1 MRVLNL
7 NVQKASP
14 TRAPTRAR
22 IGFTL
27 IELLVAM
34 VIFGIVAGAVVN
46 VMIASNRSTSDQAQR
61 IDMQQNIRAANAI
74 LPAEIRQLDAADGDI
89 KAMSANSVTIR
100 ANRQLGIICTAPV
113 TGGALVGGVLN
124 AAAVVVRSPLYSA
137 QRAFAANDSI
147 WVWYEGNVGSRTD
160 DGWLPG
166 LVTAVAAQNC
176 ADGTAG
182 IRLIANLNL
191 TGRVNAANVVPTGSP
206 VFGFEPVTY
215 ATGLAADGRYY
226 LNMTTPAGT
235 APVLGPLPDVN
246 GVSFTYYDANG
257 AVTANPLLVRQIG
270 LSVRE
275 QSVNRIRKGTT
286 TAYAVDSLLTR
297 ITLRNNPRF

>member
-1 MRVLNL
+1 MRVLNVSSL
-7 NVQKASP
+7 NS
-14 TRAPTRAR
+14 TRPKGAR
-22 IGFTL
+22 FGFTL

-34 VIFGIVAGAVVN
+34 VIFGVVAGAVVN
-46 VMIASNRSTSDQAQR
+46 VMIVSNRSTSDQGQR

-74 LPAEIRQLDAADGDI
+74 LPAEIRSLNAVDGDI
-89 KAMSANSVTIR
+89 KAMALTSLTIR
-100 ANRQLGIICTAPV
+100 ATRQLAIICTPPV
-113 TGGALVGGVLN
+113 TGGALVAGVLS
-124 AAAVVVRSPLYSA
+124 AATIVVRSPLYSA

-147 WVWYEGNVGSRTD
+147 WVWYEGDVGSRND

-176 ADGTAG
+176 TDGTPG
-182 IRLIANLNL
+182 VRLIANLGGFTAPKVNL
-191 TGRVNAANVVPTGSP
+191 ANVVPNGSP
-206 VFGFEPVTY
+206 VYGFETATY

-226 LNMTTPAGT
+226 LNMTTPSGT

-246 GVSFTYYDANG
+246 GINFTYYDANG
-257 AVTANPLLVRQIG
+257 AVTATPTLVRQIG
-270 LSVRE
+270 LAVRE